1 MFSVL
6 EIMPKMHGDT
16 ALLLKLIYIFVIL
29 VIFKLTKTM
38 PSVNK
43 YDLPELSLL
52 SPVTFY
58 QLLVRVVQC

>member
-6 EIMPKMHGDT
+6 EIMPKMHDDT
-16 ALLLKLIYIFVIL
+16 ALLLKLIYIFFIL

-58 QLLVRVVQC
+58 QVLVRAVQC

>member
-16 ALLLKLIYIFVIL
+16 ALLLKLIYIFFIL

-43 YDLPELSLL
+43 YDLPEFSLL

-58 QLLVRVVQC
+58 QLLVRAVQC

>member
-6 EIMPKMHGDT
+6 EIMPKIHGDT
-16 ALLLKLIYIFVIL
+16 TLLLKLIYIFFIL

-58 QLLVRVVQC
+58 QLLVRAVQC

>member
-1 MFSVL
+1 MFVVL

-16 ALLLKLIYIFVIL
+16 AVLLKLIYIFFIL

-52 SPVTFY
+52 SPFISY
-58 QLLVRVVQC
+58 

>member
-1 MFSVL
+1 MFLAL

-16 ALLLKLIYIFVIL
+16 ALLLKLIYIFFIL

-58 QLLVRVVQC
+58 QLLVRAVQC